1 MFELKCLPLNLFL
14 AKEAV
19 SPLAV
24 AKLPSAVPT
33 TTAPVDVAEEEEE
46 DEEDEEDDVAA
57 TVEDL
62 QLAAGGSKV

>member
-46 DEEDEEDDVAA
+46 DEDEEDDVAA

-62 QLAAGGSKV
+62 QLAARGSKV